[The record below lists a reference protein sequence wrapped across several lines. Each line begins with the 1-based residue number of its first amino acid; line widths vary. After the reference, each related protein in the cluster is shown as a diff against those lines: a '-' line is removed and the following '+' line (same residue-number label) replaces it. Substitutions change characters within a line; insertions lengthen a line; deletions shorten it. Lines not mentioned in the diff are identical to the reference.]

1 MREALSCKIFEPSIS
16 RPAYRE
22 FLRYLYTGRC
32 GPTADV
38 VDGMFSRAICICHVC
53 AALTLPGLSSRGEY
67 LHSFRECLHVRQE
80 PVHRLCP
87 L

>member
-1 MREALSCKIFEPSIS
+1 MREDLSCKIYEPTIS

-38 VDGMFSRAICICHVC
+38 IDGMSPIPWRC
-53 AALTLPGLSSRGEY
+53 ASSRCAT
-67 LHSFRECLHVRQE
+67 LASR
-80 PVHRLCP
+80 
-87 L
+87 